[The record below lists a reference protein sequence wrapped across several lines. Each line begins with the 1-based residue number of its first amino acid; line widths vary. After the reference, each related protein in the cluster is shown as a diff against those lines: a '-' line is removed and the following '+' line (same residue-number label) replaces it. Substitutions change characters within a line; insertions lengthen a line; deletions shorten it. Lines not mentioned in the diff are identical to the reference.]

1 MKGRKRILRKG
12 LSGKILSFTM
22 ALAMVANLMG
32 GYCAATELSTK
43 EVKAANAEQPPYRNV
58 MYYGDWSIYSGQ
70 KNFTP
75 DKIDGSLI
83 THLNFAFMDADANGD
98 LITTDTWAD
107 YENPNV
113 GFSVGTDNKYAGVL
127 GAMVLLRQKYP
138 NMKIGVS
145 VGGWTRSGDFPK
157 IAASETTRKNFANN
171 VAKFVHYYGYDFV
184 DIDWEYPT
192 ADRDP
197 DPEGNGVAI
206 DKGCKG
212 SAADTQNYTLL
223 LQAIRDALDS
233 YGAKD
238 NKHYELSVAMSAS
251 PKMMAAIEYEKVL
264 KIVDFANMMTYDL
277 NGAWGGFTAHQ
288 TALYTNPAYDEGDAG
303 LSVDSCIKY
312 LENKYGDNIDYS
324 KIVVG
329 VAPYTRGWKE
339 VKKDTGRDSKNPG
352 LYADATGENGVTYA
366 YSDINS
372 LVSKYNLTK
381 YWDDVAKANYYYSES
396 SGMFFTCDTE
406 ESVAEK
412 GKYVKQKH
420 LGGLISWMASL
431 DASSTIT
438 KTMKESLYGSA
449 AIPNQKIVAPANDGV
464 ETTVTTS
471 GDSYTITL
479 KNTNSSVTKASGSKD
494 ISVMPWAE
502 YFGKTLSYPSISIET
517 QNGETLSG
525 DWSAG
530 GTITTENGK
539 TVVTPPEWSSKTLE
553 PGASLTFTLKSGKG
567 TANAQNIKGITLRQ
581 KAVSAGEILSAKVV
595 YKNGDYVEPSEN
607 VTTKS
612 QQTTNSQTQTTAKEQ
627 NTTKGQQVT
636 TASVT
641 TKKENDTTKQA
652 TGNYPEWSPN
662 SVVYGLG
669 NLVQYQGK
677 VYECTYAHTSN
688 LGWSPTDAATL
699 WKLRTD
705 LVAGEVQTT
714 KNSGSEQE
722 TTENNYT
729 VNSKLPEHMVTGY
742 WHNFLNGSTA
752 LKISDVPDY
761 YDMIC
766 VSFANSSTTP
776 GKVTFEL
783 DKDLSNALGGY
794 TKAQFIQD
802 IKNAKA
808 KGQHVIISVG
818 GAEGT
823 TYITNEEA
831 ANQFATSLISII
843 EEYGFEGVDIDFE
856 GGAVSG
862 TDYIA
867 EALRTVHNHFG
878 EDFIITMAPE
888 TYYFQDTNPNGTM
901 ATSAYYRLAYK
912 IRDILTICY
921 PQFYNSGAM
930 NGYNGFNA
938 QVGTADFLT
947 SLSTLLLENGL
958 RADQVALG
966 LPSTSKAASS
976 GYVSTDIISTAVKAL
991 VNGTSSGKFTAP
1003 KAYPTLRG
1011 VMTWSINWDATNN
1024 YTWAKSMSS
1033 LMDSLEKHEQPTTK
1047 QATTVA
1053 PTTKTPVTEAPTV
1066 ASTTKN
1072 ETTAAGQPELKPTE
1086 VIGLTIQEQKAGKV
1100 TYVWGQT
1107 QEQIASGQTYKVYID
1122 GQYIESY
1129 TVATST
1135 TYTFTTNGKHTI
1147 RVTANLNGY
1156 ETEGQTIEV
1165 TVQGLT
1171 QDATTK
1177 TPVQTTATTTK
1188 APEQTT
1194 NPGTVTT
1201 GLSSRLMIGYY
1212 HTWNNDGN
1220 PFIKLRDVDKNWDV
1234 INISFAEPEKAGS
1247 TDGKMKFDISGLTSD
1262 YTKDDFKK
1270 DVKSLQAQGKKIVL
1284 SIGGYEGYFSLTSDN
1299 AVNQFVSDIKSI
1311 INEYGFDGIDIDL
1324 EQSSVQFESGNDK
1337 DINNP
1342 TSPKV
1347 VNMIKAIRT
1356 ICDSYGNDFILS
1368 WAPET
1373 FYVQLGYS
1381 FYGGINQYCDTRAGV
1396 YLPMINALRDKTS
1409 YVHVQLYN
1417 SSPITGLDGT
1427 SYNMGTKE
1435 GIVAMCEMLLKGFH
1449 VGAYYTNSTDESTY
1463 FAPLRPDQV
1472 VIGVPSSQSAAGSG
1486 QVTNE
1491 VLQSA
1496 FTELN
1501 NNYPG
1506 IRGIMSWSINWD
1518 SSQNKNTFVNENAE
1532 FLAKFKNNEP
1542 TTVAPVT
1549 TQAPTEKTTTVAPVT
1564 TQAPTEKATTVAPVT
1579 TQAPTEKATT
1589 VAPTTVAPTTKID
1602 EDDTIPAPI
1611 GLTYAGNKDLP
1622 YYFAWQAP
1630 SSYIENY
1637 NVYVDGVFAG
1647 SSVNS
1652 SINLTADVFANGN
1665 GDYTVSVRSV
1675 KNGKMS
1681 AATQITYTFKDG
1693 TGSKPT
1699 TVAPVTTAAPT
1710 EKATTAVPT
1719 TQAPT
1724 TVAPTEKA
1732 TTAVPTTQTPTTQA
1746 PTEKATT
1753 VAPTTVAP
1761 TTKIDEDDT
1770 IPAPIGLT
1778 YAGNKD
1784 LPYYFAWQAPS
1795 SDIENY
1801 NVYVDGVF
1809 AGSSVNSSINLTA
1822 DVFANGNGDYTVS
1835 VRSVKN
1841 GKMSAATQ
1849 ITYTFKDGTGSKPTT
1864 VAPVTTV
1871 APTEKTTTVA
1881 PVTTQA
1887 PTEKAT
1893 TAVPTTQ
1900 TPTTVAPTE
1909 KATTA
1914 VPTTQTPTTVAPTE
1928 KATTVAP
1935 TTVAP
1940 TTKIDED
1947 DTIPAP
1953 IGLTYAGNKD
1963 LPYYFAW
1970 QAPSSDIENYNVY
1983 VDGVFAGSSVN
1994 SSINLTADVFA
2005 NGNGDYTV
2013 SVRSVKNGKMSAA
2026 TQITYTFKDGTGSK
2040 PTTVAPVTTVAPT
2053 EKTTTVAPVT
2063 TQAPTEKATTVDQ
2076 PTQVTTTQA
2085 PTTVAPTEK
2094 ATTAVPTTQAPTTV
2108 APTEKATTAVPTTQ
2122 VPTTVAPTEKATTVV
2137 PTTKGTDI
2145 STNPVTIGNKETS
2158 VDNTKKE
2165 TSADQ
2170 KVMINKAK
2178 IKVAKRKHKSAKIK
2192 VSFKKISGVTGYQI
2206 RVSSTKKFTK
2216 KKTITK
2222 FVSKTNVKVYARKLK
2237 KAKKLYVQVRG
2248 YKIVGG
2254 KKVYGLWSGKK
2265 KVKK

>member
-1 MKGRKRILRKG
+1 M
-12 LSGKILSFTM
+12 
-22 ALAMVANLMG
+22 
-32 GYCAATELSTK
+32 ST
-43 EVKAANAEQPPYRNV
+43 
-58 MYYGDWSIYSGQ
+58 
-70 KNFTP
+70 
-75 DKIDGSLI
+75 
-83 THLNFAFMDADANGD
+83 
-98 LITTDTWAD
+98 
-107 YENPNV
+107 
-113 GFSVGTDNKYAGVL
+113 
-127 GAMVLLRQKYP
+127 
-138 NMKIGVS
+138 
-145 VGGWTRSGDFPK
+145 
-157 IAASETTRKNFANN
+157 
-171 VAKFVHYYGYDFV
+171 
-184 DIDWEYPT
+184 
-192 ADRDP
+192 
-197 DPEGNGVAI
+197 
-206 DKGCKG
+206 
-212 SAADTQNYTLL
+212 
-223 LQAIRDALDS
+223 
-233 YGAKD
+233 
-238 NKHYELSVAMSAS
+238 
-251 PKMMAAIEYEKVL
+251 
-264 KIVDFANMMTYDL
+264 
-277 NGAWGGFTAHQ
+277 
-288 TALYTNPAYDEGDAG
+288 
-303 LSVDSCIKY
+303 
-312 LENKYGDNIDYS
+312 
-324 KIVVG
+324 
-329 VAPYTRGWKE
+329 
-339 VKKDTGRDSKNPG
+339 
-352 LYADATGENGVTYA
+352 
-366 YSDINS
+366 
-372 LVSKYNLTK
+372 
-381 YWDDVAKANYYYSES
+381 
-396 SGMFFTCDTE
+396 
-406 ESVAEK
+406 
-412 GKYVKQKH
+412 
-420 LGGLISWMASL
+420 
-431 DASSTIT
+431 
-438 KTMKESLYGSA
+438 
-449 AIPNQKIVAPANDGV
+449 
-464 ETTVTTS
+464 
-471 GDSYTITL
+471 
-479 KNTNSSVTKASGSKD
+479 
-494 ISVMPWAE
+494 
-502 YFGKTLSYPSISIET
+502 
-517 QNGETLSG
+517 
-525 DWSAG
+525 
-530 GTITTENGK
+530 
-539 TVVTPPEWSSKTLE
+539 
-553 PGASLTFTLKSGKG
+553 
-567 TANAQNIKGITLRQ
+567 
-581 KAVSAGEILSAKVV
+581 KVV
-595 YKNGDYVEPSEN
+595 YKNGDYVEPSED

-612 QQTTNSQTQTTAKEQ
+612 QETTNSQTQTTAKEQ

-641 TKKENDTTKQA
+641 TKKEHDTTKQA
-652 TGNYPEWSPN
+652 TGKYPEWSPN
-662 SVVYGLG
+662 SVVYRLG
-669 NLVQYQGK
+669 DLVQHKGN

-714 KNSGSEQE
+714 KNNGSEQK

-867 EALRTVHNHFG
+867 EALRTVRNHFG

-991 VNGTSSGKFTAP
+991 VNGTSSGNFTAP

-1066 ASTTKN
+1066 APTTKN

-1086 VIGLTIQEQKAGKV
+1086 VISLTIQEQKAGKV

-1284 SIGGYEGYFSLTSDN
+1284 SIGGYEGYFSLTSDD

-1381 FYGGINQYCDTRAGV
+1381 FYGGINQYCDARAGV

-1542 TTVAPVT
+1542 TTVAPVI

-1630 SSYIENY
+1630 SN
-1637 NVYVDGVFAG
+1637 
-1647 SSVNS
+1647 
-1652 SINLTADVFANGN
+1652 
-1665 GDYTVSVRSV
+1665 
-1675 KNGKMS
+1675 
-1681 AATQITYTFKDG
+1681 
-1693 TGSKPT
+1693 
-1699 TVAPVTTAAPT
+1699 
-1710 EKATTAVPT
+1710 
-1719 TQAPT
+1719 
-1724 TVAPTEKA
+1724 
-1732 TTAVPTTQTPTTQA
+1732 
-1746 PTEKATT
+1746 
-1753 VAPTTVAP
+1753 
-1761 TTKIDEDDT
+1761 
-1770 IPAPIGLT
+1770 
-1778 YAGNKD
+1778 
-1784 LPYYFAWQAPS
+1784 
-1795 SDIENY
+1795 DIENY

-1864 VAPVTTV
+1864 VTPVTTV
-1871 APTEKTTTVA
+1871 APTEKTTTV
-1881 PVTTQA
+1881 
-1887 PTEKAT
+1887 
-1893 TAVPTTQ
+1893 
-1900 TPTTVAPTE
+1900 
-1909 KATTA
+1909 
-1914 VPTTQTPTTVAPTE
+1914 
-1928 KATTVAP
+1928 
-1935 TTVAP
+1935 
-1940 TTKIDED
+1940 
-1947 DTIPAP
+1947 
-1953 IGLTYAGNKD
+1953 
-1963 LPYYFAW
+1963 
-1970 QAPSSDIENYNVY
+1970 
-1983 VDGVFAGSSVN
+1983 
-1994 SSINLTADVFA
+1994 
-2005 NGNGDYTV
+2005 
-2013 SVRSVKNGKMSAA
+2013 
-2026 TQITYTFKDGTGSK
+2026 
-2040 PTTVAPVTTVAPT
+2040 
-2053 EKTTTVAPVT
+2053 
-2063 TQAPTEKATTVDQ
+2063 
-2076 PTQVTTTQA
+2076 A

-2108 APTEKATTAVPTTQ
+2108 APTEKATT
-2122 VPTTVAPTEKATTVV
+2122 VA

>member
-1 MKGRKRILRKG
+1 MKGRKRTLRKG

-43 EVKAANAEQPPYRNV
+43 EVKAADAEQPPYRNV

-212 SAADTQNYTLL
+212 SAADTQNFTLL

-233 YGAKD
+233 YGTKD

-251 PKMMAAIEYEKVL
+251 PKMMEAIEYEKVL

-277 NGAWGGFTAHQ
+277 NGAWEGFTAHQ
-288 TALYTNPAYDEGDAG
+288 TALYTNPAYGEGDAG

-366 YSDINS
+366 YSDIDS

-431 DASSTIT
+431 DASSTMT

-449 AIPNQKIVAPANDGV
+449 AIPNQKIVVPANDGV

-525 DWSAG
+525 EWSAG

-581 KAVSAGEILSAKVV
+581 KAVSAGEILSTKVV
-595 YKNGDYVEPSEN
+595 YKNGDYVEPSED

-612 QQTTNSQTQTTAKEQ
+612 QETTNSQTQTTAKEQ

-652 TGNYPEWSPN
+652 TGKYPEWSPN
-662 SVVYGLG
+662 SVVYRLG
-669 NLVQYQGK
+669 DLVQHKGN

-714 KNSGSEQE
+714 KNNGSEQK

-867 EALRTVHNHFG
+867 EALRTVRNHFG

-991 VNGTSSGKFTAP
+991 VNGTSSGNFTAP

-1066 ASTTKN
+1066 APTTKN

-1086 VIGLTIQEQKAGKV
+1086 VISLTIQEQKAGKV

-1284 SIGGYEGYFSLTSDN
+1284 SIGGYEGYFSLTSDD

-1381 FYGGINQYCDTRAGV
+1381 FYGGINQYCDARAGV

-1449 VGAYYTNSTDESTY
+1449 VGAYYINSTDESTY

-1630 SSYIENY
+1630 SN
-1637 NVYVDGVFAG
+1637 
-1647 SSVNS
+1647 
-1652 SINLTADVFANGN
+1652 
-1665 GDYTVSVRSV
+1665 
-1675 KNGKMS
+1675 
-1681 AATQITYTFKDG
+1681 
-1693 TGSKPT
+1693 
-1699 TVAPVTTAAPT
+1699 
-1710 EKATTAVPT
+1710 
-1719 TQAPT
+1719 
-1724 TVAPTEKA
+1724 
-1732 TTAVPTTQTPTTQA
+1732 
-1746 PTEKATT
+1746 
-1753 VAPTTVAP
+1753 
-1761 TTKIDEDDT
+1761 
-1770 IPAPIGLT
+1770 
-1778 YAGNKD
+1778 
-1784 LPYYFAWQAPS
+1784 
-1795 SDIENY
+1795 DIENY

-1871 APTEKTTTVA
+1871 APTEK
-1881 PVTTQA
+1881 P
-1887 PTEKAT
+1887 
-1893 TAVPTTQ
+1893 
-1900 TPTTVAPTE
+1900 
-1909 KATTA
+1909 
-1914 VPTTQTPTTVAPTE
+1914 
-1928 KATTVAP
+1928 
-1935 TTVAP
+1935 
-1940 TTKIDED
+1940 
-1947 DTIPAP
+1947 
-1953 IGLTYAGNKD
+1953 
-1963 LPYYFAW
+1963 
-1970 QAPSSDIENYNVY
+1970 
-1983 VDGVFAGSSVN
+1983 
-1994 SSINLTADVFA
+1994 
-2005 NGNGDYTV
+2005 
-2013 SVRSVKNGKMSAA
+2013 
-2026 TQITYTFKDGTGSK
+2026 
-2040 PTTVAPVTTVAPT
+2040 
-2053 EKTTTVAPVT
+2053 TTVAPVT

-2076 PTQVTTTQA
+2076 PTQVTTTEVLTTKEPLTIDWSKVEFLKDGAEGGKLDNKYKGFSESDKVNFVNIQKNA
-2085 PTTVAPTEK
+2085 DNTSVIYVTFPVAVSSTTAEEAKIEGAGVGFPVDSVKEGQNLFKVTLADNSIYDVYLYEEPVKVTTVAPTEKPTTVAPTEK

-2108 APTEKATTAVPTTQ
+2108 APTEKATT
-2122 VPTTVAPTEKATTVV
+2122 VA